1 MGFDVVNLK
10 AGVYKVSYRI
20 KLLGN
25 KIEWGRREG
34 KGRRERKRNEGGR
47 EGEAK
52 EGLMEERE

>member
-34 KGRRERKRNEGGR
+34 EGKKG
-47 EGEAK
+47 A
-52 EGLMEERE
+52 EEK